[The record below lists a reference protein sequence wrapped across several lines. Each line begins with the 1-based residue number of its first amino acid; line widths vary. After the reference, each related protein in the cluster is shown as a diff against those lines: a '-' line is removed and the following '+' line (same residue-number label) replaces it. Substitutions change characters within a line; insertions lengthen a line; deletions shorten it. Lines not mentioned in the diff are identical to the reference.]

1 MTDITIYLLGLLITI
16 LISLLV
22 VFYFKSHFKKILL
35 ELNGEKE
42 RPANFWA
49 AYTNIILIL
58 GPLICAMMIYPDMSK
73 ENIFFEITQQIMW
86 ALIGLVISLVVIG
99 IIVIKFLP
107 KDS

>member
-1 MTDITIYLLGLLITI
+1 M
-16 LISLLV
+16 V

-58 GPLICAMMIYPDMSK
+58 GPLICAMMIYPNMEDS
-73 ENIFFEITQQIMW
+73 NIFFQITRQIMW
-86 ALIGLVISLVVIG
+86 GLIGLVISLTVIG
-99 IIVIKFLP
+99 IVVIKFI
-107 KDS
+107 KRDS